1 MSFSYGAARNFVPL
15 LSRLVLAAAF
25 VPAGWLKIMGEE
37 RVFEGQDAQIL
48 KEMGVGQP
56 VGATDELASLSGL
69 PVILASYQYQEV
81 ETGSVR
87 PKQEEEEEEEA
98 AEEPP
103 VFPPPA
109 AEPEGPPAE
118 EPDPGIEEPP
128 AQPPRVEVIAQPEP
142 APQPSGAEETPQG
155 GRVKA
160 KRLYSVA
167 VLLHNFGWPS
177 AMRADLM
184 AWAAAGTELVGG
196 GLILIGLFSRLCGLG
211 LAVVMG
217 FAFYFTSLAAVTTH
231 GFLEL
236 PIPDFNRVFTQLG
249 LFVLA
254 FGVMLTGAGGF
265 SLDWLLFKRGGQFG
279 FEQHD
284 EVIDL

>member
-1 MSFSYGAARNFVPL
+1 MSFSYGAARNLVPL

-25 VPAGWLKIMGEE
+25 VPAGWLKIMAEE
-37 RVFEGQDAQIL
+37 RVFEGRDAQIL
-48 KEMGVGQP
+48 KDMGVGEP
-56 VGATDELASLSGL
+56 VMDDLASLDGL
-69 PVILASYQYQEV
+69 PGILASYQYQEV
-81 ETGSVR
+81 ETGSLR
-87 PKQEEEEEEEA
+87 PQQEEEEEEPAEEEA
-98 AEEPP
+98 AEEPQ
-103 VFPPPA
+103 PPA
-109 AEPEGPPAE
+109 GEPEVPPAQ
-118 EPDPGIEEPP
+118 EPDPVIDQPP
-128 AQPPRVEVIAQPEP
+128 AQPQPTPEVIAQPEP
-142 APQPSGAEETPQG
+142 QPDRAEETQQG

-167 VLLHNFGWPS
+167 VLLYKSGWP
-177 AMRADLM
+177 AGLRPDMM

-211 LAVVMG
+211 LAAVMG

-236 PIPDFNRVFTQLG
+236 PIPDFNQVFTQLG

>member
-1 MSFSYGAARNFVPL
+1 MSFSYGAARNLVPL

-25 VPAGWLKIMGEE
+25 VPAGWLKIMAEE
-37 RVFEGQDAQIL
+37 RVFEGRDAQIL
-48 KEMGVGQP
+48 KDMGVGEP
-56 VGATDELASLSGL
+56 VTDDLASLDRL

-81 ETGSVR
+81 ETGSLR
-87 PKQEEEEEEEA
+87 PQQEEEEEEPAEEEA
-98 AEEPP
+98 AEESQ
-103 VFPPPA
+103 PPA
-109 AEPEGPPAE
+109 GEPEVPPAQ
-118 EPDPGIEEPP
+118 EPDPVIEQPP
-128 AQPPRVEVIAQPEP
+128 AQPQPTPEVIAQPEP
-142 APQPSGAEETPQG
+142 QPRAEETPQG

-167 VLLHNFGWPS
+167 IMLHDAGWPDS
-177 AMRADLM
+177 LKPGIM
-184 AWAAAGTELVGG
+184 AWAAAGTELFGG
-196 GLILIGLFSRLCGLG
+196 ALILIGLFSRLCGLG
-211 LAVVMG
+211 LAGVMG
-217 FAFYFTSLAAVTTH
+217 FAFYLTSRTAIATH

-236 PIPDFNRVFTQLG
+236 PIPDFNQVFTQLG

>member
-25 VPAGWLKIMGEE
+25 VPMGWLKIMAEE
-37 RVFEGQDAQIL
+37 QVFEGRDAQIL
-48 KEMGVGQP
+48 KTMGVGEP
-56 VGATDELASLSGL
+56 VGGTDDLASLDAL
-69 PVILASYQYQEV
+69 PGILASYQYQEV
-81 ETGSVR
+81 ETGSLR
-87 PKQEEEEEEEA
+87 PQQEEAEEEPAEEEA
-98 AEEPP
+98 AEEPQ
-103 VFPPPA
+103 PPA
-109 AEPEGPPAE
+109 SEPEVPPAQ
-118 EPDPGIEEPP
+118 EPDPVIDQPP
-128 AQPPRVEVIAQPEP
+128 AQPQPTPEVIAQPEP
-142 APQPSGAEETPQG
+142 QPDRAEETQQG

-167 VLLHNFGWPS
+167 VLLHNSGWPAS
-177 AMRADLM
+177 LRPDMM

-217 FAFYFTSLAAVTTH
+217 FAFYFTSLAAITTH

-236 PIPDFNRVFTQLG
+236 PIPDFNQVFTQLG
-249 LFVLA
+249 LFALA